1 MFIFNITNLVE
12 LVLIIV
18 VLLVLCLIVVI
29 KYWLVNKQMKRKM
42 KQNREMTIKILD
54 KFEEILAENNI
65 KIPDKGREGN
75 EDEACIYG
83 TTYYDLEDSI
93 LEILNNKNNWKGGQ
107 YTC

>member
-12 LVLIIV
+12 LALIIV
-18 VLLVLCLIVVI
+18 VLLVLCLIVII
-29 KYWLVNKQMKRKM
+29 KEWLINKQKKRKT

-65 KIPDKGREGN
+65 RIPDKNREGN
-75 EDEACIYG
+75 ENETCIYG

-93 LEILNNKNNWKGGQ
+93 LEILNNKKN
-107 YTC
+107 